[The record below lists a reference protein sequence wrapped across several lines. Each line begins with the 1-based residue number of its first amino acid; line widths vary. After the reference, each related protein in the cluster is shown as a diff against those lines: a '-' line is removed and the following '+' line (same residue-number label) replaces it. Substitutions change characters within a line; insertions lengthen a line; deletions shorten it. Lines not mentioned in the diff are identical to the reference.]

1 MKRCE
6 SNYHMK
12 EGNGAEED
20 KKWPSFCN
28 KPCRIIWLWALNI
41 CVYIIQKLKKKKQR
55 KLMT

>member
-41 CVYIIQKLKKKKQR
+41 CVYIIQKLKKKNKEN
-55 KLMT
+55 